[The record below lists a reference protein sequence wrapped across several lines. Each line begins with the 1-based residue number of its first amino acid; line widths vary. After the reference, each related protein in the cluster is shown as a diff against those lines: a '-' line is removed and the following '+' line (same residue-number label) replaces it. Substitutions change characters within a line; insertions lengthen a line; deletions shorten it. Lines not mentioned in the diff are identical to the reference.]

1 MFVSTA
7 IPRVYLAGPDVFL
20 KNAPHVAEAKKRLC
34 AEQGFEG
41 VFPLDGEVESSKTLS
56 PVQRARA
63 ISGVNEALIRGCDI
77 LVANCTPF
85 RGVSMDV
92 GTAFEIGYARALGR
106 PVFGYTNVVASYKER
121 VERSRSAGPLFAA
134 DTKGSAIEDFGLAE
148 NLMIAVAIAAS
159 GCDLVRT
166 QVRRG
171 RELVDLAG
179 FARCLSLAKQTLRA
193 APAQGT
199 YATSPAKRDRA

>member
-1 MFVSTA
+1 MPHAQAKPSKKTQPPTNR
-7 IPRVYLAGPDVFL
+7 PRVYLAGPDVFL
-20 KNAPHVAEAKKRLC
+20 KNASDVAEAKKRLC

-41 VFPLDGEVESSKTLS
+41 VFPLDAEIDSSKTLS
-56 PVQRARA
+56 PARKARA
-63 ISGVNEALIRGCDI
+63 ISRLNEALIRSCDI

-106 PVFGYTNVVASYKER
+106 PVFGYTNVVPSYKER
-121 VERSRSAGPLFAA
+121 VEHSRSTGPPFAA
-134 DTKGSAIEDFGLAE
+134 DMQGTAIEDFGLAE
-148 NLMIAVAIAAS
+148 NLMITMAMMGS
-159 GCDLVRT
+159 DRDLVRT

-179 FARCLSLAKQTLRA
+179 FARCLALAKRIT
-193 APAQGT
+193 G
-199 YATSPAKRDRA
+199 SSG